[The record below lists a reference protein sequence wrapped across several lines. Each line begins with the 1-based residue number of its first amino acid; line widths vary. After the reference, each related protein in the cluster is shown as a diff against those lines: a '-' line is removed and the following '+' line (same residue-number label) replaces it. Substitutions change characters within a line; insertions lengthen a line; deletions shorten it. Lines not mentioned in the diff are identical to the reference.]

1 MNKQIIEE
9 AAEWFVEFSTGDA
22 DRGTK
27 QAFDEWL
34 RKSPEHV
41 RVYLEL
47 LPLWEDAALPVPG
60 EHASADELIAWARKP
75 EKIVPWSGTRDS
87 KELGEISNGT
97 NRIAERPPSGSRPWL
112 RHSALAASFVL
123 AVVVGGFV
131 LWSLTRGE
139 TYATGIGE
147 QRIIKLDDGSTVALN
162 TGSRVHVHFSEH
174 QRDLDLVAGQA
185 LFHVAKDPTRPFI
198 VASNDTRIRAVGTEF
213 DVYRRESDTTV
224 TVLEGQVAVLNNT
237 ARGDAGDLAAT
248 PLSAGEQI
256 TVTAPMAA
264 ASPPLPKHAD
274 VVAAT
279 AWTQHRLVFD
289 STPLTMVAAE
299 FNRYNTRHL
308 IVEEKGLSEFHIS
321 GSFASTDPS
330 SLLRFLETQPGLTVR
345 ETAADIRISS
355 Q

>member
-22 DRGTK
+22 DRTTK

-60 EHASADELIAWARKP
+60 EHASADELITGARKP
-75 EKIVPWSGTRDS
+75 ENIVPWSGTRDA
-87 KELGEISNGT
+87 KALGEISSGT
-97 NRIAERPPSGSRPWL
+97 SQNAGRPPSGSRRLLPH
-112 RHSALAASFVL
+112 RALAASVAL

-147 QRIIKLDDGSTVALN
+147 QRTIKLDDGSTVELN
-162 TGSRVHVHFSEH
+162 TGSRVRVHFSEH

-224 TVLEGQVAVLNNT
+224 TVLEGRVAVLNNT
-237 ARGDAGDLAAT
+237 ARGDADDLAAT

-264 ASPPLPKHAD
+264 ASPPLPKRAD

>member
-9 AAEWFVEFSTGDA
+9 AADWFVEFSTGDA
-22 DRGTK
+22 DRTTK

-60 EHASADELIAWARKP
+60 EQASADELIAWARKP
-75 EKIVPWSGTRDS
+75 ENIVPWSGTRDS
-87 KELGEISNGT
+87 KSIGEIPIGT
-97 NRIAERPPSGSRPWL
+97 HRNAERPRSGSRPL
-112 RHSALAASFVL
+112 HSALAASVSL
-123 AVVVGGFV
+123 AVVLGGFV
-131 LWSLTRGE
+131 LWSLTGGE

-147 QRIIKLDDGSTVALN
+147 QRIIKLDDGSTVELN
-162 TGSRVHVHFSEH
+162 TGSRVRVHFSEH

-224 TVLEGQVAVLNNT
+224 TVLEGQVAVLNST
-237 ARGDAGDLAAT
+237 AGGDAGDVAAT

-256 TVTAPMAA
+256 TVKAPMAA
-264 ASPPLPKHAD
+264 ATPPLPKRTN

-289 STPLTMVAAE
+289 STPLTIVAAE

-308 IVEEKGLSEFHIS
+308 IVEEQGLGEFHIS
-321 GSFASTDPS
+321 GSFVSSDPS
-330 SLLRFLETQPGLTVR
+330 SLLRFLKTQPGLIVH
-345 ETAADIRISS
+345 ETTADIRISS
-355 Q
+355 H

>member
-22 DRGTK
+22 DRSTK

-97 NRIAERPPSGSRPWL
+97 NRNAERPRSGSRPWP
-112 RHSALAASFVL
+112 RHSALAAFFVL

-147 QRIIKLDDGSTVALN
+147 QRIVKLDDGSTVELN

-174 QRDLDLVAGQA
+174 QRDLDLLAGQA

-198 VASNDTRIRAVGTEF
+198 VASNDARIRAVGTEF
-213 DVYRRESDTTV
+213 DVQQHRARRRRRSRGYPTV
-224 TVLEGQVAVLNNT
+224 RGRTNHGQGADG
-237 ARGDAGDLAAT
+237 RG
-248 PLSAGEQI
+248 
-256 TVTAPMAA
+256 V
-264 ASPPLPKHAD
+264 
-274 VVAAT
+274 AT
-279 AWTQHRLVFD
+279 A
-289 STPLTMVAAE
+289 S
-299 FNRYNTRHL
+299 
-308 IVEEKGLSEFHIS
+308 
-321 GSFASTDPS
+321 
-330 SLLRFLETQPGLTVR
+330 
-345 ETAADIRISS
+345 
-355 Q
+355 

>member
-22 DRGTK
+22 DRTTK

-60 EHASADELIAWARKP
+60 EHASPDELMAWARKP
-75 EKIVPWSGTRDS
+75 ENIVPWSGARDS
-87 KELGEISNGT
+87 TELGEISSGT
-97 NRIAERPPSGSRPWL
+97 NRNAERPPSGSRPL
-112 RHSALAASFVL
+112 LAHSALAASVTL
-123 AVVVGGFV
+123 AVIVGGFV
-131 LWSLTRGE
+131 LWSLRSE

-147 QRIIKLDDGSTVALN
+147 QRIIKLDDGSTVELN
-162 TGSRVHVHFSEH
+162 TGSRVRVHFSEH

-224 TVLEGQVAVLNNT
+224 TVLEGQVAVLNNS

-264 ASPPLPKHAD
+264 ASPPLPKRAN

-308 IVEEKGLSEFHIS
+308 IVEEKGLREFHIS

-330 SLLRFLETQPGLTVR
+330 SLLRFLESQPGLTVH

>member
-22 DRGTK
+22 NRTTK

-60 EHASADELIAWARKP
+60 GEQVNADELIAWARKP
-75 EKIVPWSGTRDS
+75 ENIVSWSGTRDS
-87 KELGEISNGT
+87 KEFGEISIGT
-97 NRIAERPPSGSRPWL
+97 KRNAKRTPPGSRAL
-112 RHSALAASFVL
+112 RPRSALAASVAL
-123 AVVVGGFV
+123 AVVVCGFV

-139 TYATGIGE
+139 TYETGIGE
-147 QRIIKLDDGSTVALN
+147 QRTIKLDDGSTVELN
-162 TGSRVHVHFSEH
+162 TGSRVRVHFSEH

-213 DVYRRESDTTV
+213 DVYRRETDTTV

-237 ARGDAGDLAAT
+237 AGHAGEVAAT

-256 TVTAPMAA
+256 TVTAPMAET
-264 ASPPLPKHAD
+264 SPPLPKRTN
-274 VVAAT
+274 VAVAT

-289 STPLTMVAAE
+289 STPLTIVAAE
-299 FNRYNTRHL
+299 FNRYNTRRL
-308 IVEEKGLSEFHIS
+308 IVEAQNLSEFHIS

-330 SLLRFLETQPGLTVR
+330 SLLRFLETQPGLIVH

>member
-22 DRGTK
+22 DRTAK

-47 LPLWEDAALPVPG
+47 LPLWEDAALPSPG
-60 EHASADELIAWARKP
+60 ERASADELIAWARKS
-75 EKIVPWSGTRDS
+75 ENIVPWSGTREAE
-87 KELGEISNGT
+87 ELGEISGGT
-97 NRIAERPPSGSRPWL
+97 SRNAGRPRGSGPLLNR
-112 RHSALAASFVL
+112 ALAASVAL
-123 AVVVGGFV
+123 AVVVGGSVF
-131 LWSLTRGE
+131 WSLAGGE

-147 QRIIKLDDGSTVALN
+147 QRVIKLDDGSTVELN
-162 TGSRVHVHFSEH
+162 TGSRIRVHFSEH
-174 QRDLDLVAGQA
+174 RRDLDLVAGQA
-185 LFHVAKDPTRPFI
+185 MFHVAKDPRRPFI

-224 TVLEGQVAVLNNT
+224 TVLEGQVAVLDST
-237 ARGDAGDLAAT
+237 AGGDRGDLAAT

-256 TVTAPMAA
+256 TVEMRMAA
-264 ASPPLPKHAD
+264 ATSPPLPKRTNVA
-274 VVAAT
+274 AAT

-289 STPLTMVAAE
+289 STPLTMVAEE
-299 FNRYNTRHL
+299 FNRYNTRHV
-308 IVEEKGLSEFHIS
+308 IVEGKGLSEFHIS

-330 SLLRFLETQPGLTVR
+330 SLLRFLETQPGLIVH

-355 Q
+355 R

>member
-9 AAEWFVEFSTGDA
+9 AAEWFVEFSTGEA
-22 DRGTK
+22 DRTTK

-60 EHASADELIAWARKP
+60 EHSSADELIAWARKP
-75 EKIVPWSGTRDS
+75 ENIVPWSGTRDS
-87 KELGEISNGT
+87 KELGENSNRT
-97 NRIAERPPSGSRPWL
+97 NRTAERPPGSRPL
-112 RHSALAASFVL
+112 LPRSALAACVAL
-123 AVVVGGFV
+123 AVVVVGSVF
-131 LWSLTRGE
+131 WSLTRGE
-139 TYATGIGE
+139 TYATGVGE
-147 QRIIKLDDGSTVALN
+147 QRIIKLDDGSTVELN
-162 TGSRVHVHFSEH
+162 TASRVRVHFSAH

-185 LFHVAKDPTRPFI
+185 LFRVAKDPTRPFI

-237 ARGDAGDLAAT
+237 ARGAAGDLAAT

-256 TVTAPMAA
+256 TVKASMAA
-264 ASPPLPKHAD
+264 ASPPLPKRAN
-274 VVAAT
+274 VVATT

-330 SLLRFLETQPGLTVR
+330 SLLRFLETQPGLTVH
-345 ETAADIRISS
+345 ETTADIRISS
-355 Q
+355 H